1 MSSTSDQVSAHV
13 AAARN
18 LAACLEAV
26 GVGTHPTRGH
36 AAVLRRLANHIETS
50 AARNEKPSE
59 FSDMAFHAAGDRLT
73 AAIGAD
79 PALGRLLDRLELRA
93 AASAGESIEV
103 KVLDE
108 RLTKAGITGPKA
120 LEAKMKLGNIGVLKY

>member
-1 MSSTSDQVSAHV
+1 MSTSDQVATHV

-26 GVGTHPTRGH
+26 GVGTHPQRGH
-36 AAVLRRLANHIETS
+36 AAVLRRMANHIETS

-59 FSDMAFHAAGDRLT
+59 FNDAGLYAARDRLS

-79 PALGRLLDRLELRA
+79 PAVGPLLERLELRA
-93 AASAGESIEV
+93 AASAGESVDTATI
-103 KVLDE
+103 DA
-108 RLTKAGITGPKA
+108 RLAKAGITGRHA
-120 LEAKMKLGNIGVLKY
+120 IEAKIKLQNVGVLGR